1 MADPVRYLS
10 TAKRDEAG
18 FYLRELARGLLR
30 DRIHLRVGA
39 KELVVSAFEAIR
51 MEIAA
56 REGTE
61 QVEMEIR
68 LSWRKG
74 RPLLAS
80 SGCAAPRPAQ
90 AEG

>member
-10 TAKRDEAG
+10 TMKRDEAG

-39 KELVVSAFEAIR
+39 KELVVSAFEAVR

-56 REGTE
+56 QEGTE
-61 QVEMEIR
+61 QVEMQIR

-74 RPLLAS
+74 TPALAVRGRAS
-80 SGCAAPRPAQ
+80 PRPAA